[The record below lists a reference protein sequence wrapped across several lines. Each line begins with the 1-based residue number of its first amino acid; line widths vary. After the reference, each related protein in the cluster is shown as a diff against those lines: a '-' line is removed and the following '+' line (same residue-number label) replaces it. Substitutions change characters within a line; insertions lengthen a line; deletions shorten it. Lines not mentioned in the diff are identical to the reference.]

1 MMHELNEPKSFYL
14 YKKRNKD
21 ITNAINYDDSIE
33 EIIYGTHFRDR
44 SMVRNVSLRTRH
56 NSKQSYH
63 ELPFIPQR
71 KISNVMEER
80 DKKKI
85 LKRMSSVNTH
95 THSRNILS
103 RNIRNLIN

>member
-21 ITNAINYDDSIE
+21 IANAINYDDSIE

-44 SMVRNVSLRTRH
+44 PMIRNASSCTRQ
-56 NSKQSYH
+56 NSKQSYY
-63 ELPFIPQR
+63 ELPFILQR

-80 DKKKI
+80 DKKKM
-85 LKRMSSVNTH
+85 LQRMNSVNTY
-95 THSRNILS
+95 TPIKLRIQETY
-103 RNIRNLIN
+103 